1 MGLEYRTLTNLAA
14 NAVNDL
20 LSTDAD
26 QGESRIR
33 DVLFPS
39 VVQFAIDA
47 TATTVEL
54 EVSAGERIVVPRSAL
69 EGGGT
74 AGVFPNLREKG
85 QQFLVA
91 AGERLR
97 FQVRETGGVA
107 TTDINLVLSVE
118 PL

>member
-26 QGESRIR
+26 QGESRVR
-33 DVLFPS
+33 DVLDDS
-39 VVQFAIDA
+39 IVSFAVDA
-47 TATTVEL
+47 TAITAEL
-54 EVSAGERIVVPRSAL
+54 EISAGDRVVVPRSQL

-74 AGVFPNLREKG
+74 AGVFPNLQQKG
-85 QQFLVA
+85 QQFIA
-91 AGERLR
+91 AGGERLR

-107 TTDINLVLSVE
+107 TTDINLVLSVD
-118 PL
+118 PI